1 MESIET
7 SFRPKNNCNEKGHCE
22 RKVEMKQIKKVSLI
36 GALVVIM
43 SAVVLITGCSQ
54 ANSNKNNSTLKISFD
69 ESKIEC
75 KRNDLMVKSGIMVT
89 DGELLIFSA
98 KNVPDGK
105 IAEWRIGATVKKASS
120 LFYHVTKADADT
132 SGVITI
138 SCEIKDAAKSKI
150 IFDGAKIKATKK
162 GKNDIE
168 ISSAAEV
175 NEGDR
180 IYFRIKK
187 PTPNK
192 VAVWTVNNKPA
203 SFDSN
208 IASLNYSIKAQ
219 DADSE
224 GNINVSYTERNM
236 IELTIQFDSS
246 KVKCTQKRDGTE
258 VVSNSKHSE
267 GTELKF
273 ETVNGKTVEW
283 KIGSVTYVGKKVS
296 INSTLHKFYADKDN
310 VVHVE
315 YTE

>member
-1 MESIET
+1 
-7 SFRPKNNCNEKGHCE
+7 
-22 RKVEMKQIKKVSLI
+22 MKQIKKVSLI
-36 GALVVIM
+36 GALVLIM
-43 SAVVLITGCSQ
+43 SAVVLMTGCSQ

-75 KRNDLMVKSGIMVT
+75 KRNDIVIKSGITVA

-98 KNVPDGK
+98 KNIPDGK
-105 IAEWRIGATVKKASS
+105 IAEWKIGTTVKKASP

-138 SCEIKDAAKSKI
+138 NCEIKDAAKCKI

-162 GKNDIE
+162 GVE
-168 ISSAAEV
+168 IINGAGI

-180 IYFRIKK
+180 IYFRIKN

-203 SFDSN
+203 AFDSN
-208 IASLNYSIKAQ
+208 IASLSYRIRAQ

-246 KVKCTQKRDGTE
+246 KVKCTQKRDGTA

-310 VVHVE
+310 VVLVE

>member
-1 MESIET
+1 
-7 SFRPKNNCNEKGHCE
+7 
-22 RKVEMKQIKKVSLI
+22 MKQRKIVSML
-36 GALVVIM
+36 GALIVIM

-69 ESKIEC
+69 ELKIEC
-75 KRNDLMVKSGIMVT
+75 KRNDLMVKSGITVA

-105 IAEWRIGATVKKASS
+105 IAEWRIGTTIKKASP

-132 SGVITI
+132 SGAITI
-138 SCEIKDAAKSKI
+138 SCEIKDAAKYTLV
-150 IFDGAKIKATKK
+150 FDGAKIKATKK
-162 GKNDIE
+162 GVELINGAE
-168 ISSAAEV
+168 I

-180 IYFRIKK
+180 IYFRIKN

-192 VAVWTVNNKPA
+192 VAIWTVNNKPA
-203 SFDSN
+203 PFDSN
-208 IASLNYSIKAQ
+208 IASLSYSIKAK
-219 DADSE
+219 DADTE
-224 GNINVSYTERNM
+224 GTINISYTERDM
-236 IELTIQFDSS
+236 IELTIRFDSS
-246 KVKCTQKRDGTE
+246 KVKCTQKTDGTE
-258 VVSNSKHSE
+258 VVSNSKYLE

-273 ETVNGKTVEW
+273 ETVDGKAVEW

-296 INSTLHKFYADKDN
+296 INSTLHKFYADKNN

>member
-1 MESIET
+1 
-7 SFRPKNNCNEKGHCE
+7 
-22 RKVEMKQIKKVSLI
+22 MKQIKKVSLI
-36 GALVVIM
+36 GALVLIM

-75 KRNDLMVKSGIMVT
+75 KRNDSVIKSGITVA

-98 KNVPDGK
+98 KNIPDGK
-105 IAEWRIGATVKKASS
+105 IAEWKIGTTVKKASP
-120 LFYHVTKADADT
+120 LFYHVIKADADS

-138 SCEIKDAAKSKI
+138 SCEIKDAAKCKI

-162 GKNDIE
+162 GVE
-168 ISSAAEV
+168 IINGAGI

-208 IASLNYSIKAQ
+208 IASLSYRIRAQ

-236 IELTIQFDSS
+236 IELTIRFDSS
-246 KVKCTQKRDGTE
+246 KVKCSQKRDGTE

-273 ETVNGKTVEW
+273 ETVDGKAVEW

-296 INSTLHKFYADKDN
+296 INSTLHKFYADKGN
-310 VVHVE
+310 VVLVE

>member
-1 MESIET
+1 
-7 SFRPKNNCNEKGHCE
+7 
-22 RKVEMKQIKKVSLI
+22 MKQRNVVSML
-36 GALVVIM
+36 GALVLII
-43 SAVVLITGCSQ
+43 SAVVLITGCPP

-69 ESKIEC
+69 EAKIEC

-187 PTPNK
+187 PTSNK

-283 KIGSVTYVGKKVS
+283 KIGSVTYRGKKVS
-296 INSTLHKFYADKDN
+296 IGSTLHKFYADKDN

-315 YTE
+315 YTNNTKKI

>member
-1 MESIET
+1 
-7 SFRPKNNCNEKGHCE
+7 
-22 RKVEMKQIKKVSLI
+22 MKQIKKVSLI
-36 GALVVIM
+36 GALVLIM

-75 KRNDLMVKSGIMVT
+75 KRNDSVIKSGITVA

-98 KNVPDGK
+98 KNIPDGK
-105 IAEWRIGATVKKASS
+105 IAEWKIGTTVKKASP

-132 SGVITI
+132 SSVITI
-138 SCEIKDAAKSKI
+138 SCEIKDAAKCKI

-162 GKNDIE
+162 GVE
-168 ISSAAEV
+168 IINGAEI

-203 SFDSN
+203 AFDSN
-208 IASLNYSIKAQ
+208 IVSLSYRIRAK
-219 DADSE
+219 DADSN
-224 GNINVSYTERNM
+224 GSITIAYTERDT
-236 IELTIQFDSS
+236 IELTIGFDSS
-246 KVKCTQKRDGTE
+246 KIKCTTIDGAV
-258 VVSNSKHSE
+258 VVSNSKHIE
-267 GTELKF
+267 GTALKF
-273 ETVNGKTVEW
+273 ETVNGKAVEW

-310 VVHVE
+310 VVLVE

>member
-1 MESIET
+1 
-7 SFRPKNNCNEKGHCE
+7 
-22 RKVEMKQIKKVSLI
+22 MKQRKIVSML
-36 GALVVIM
+36 GALIVIM

-69 ESKIEC
+69 ELKIEC
-75 KRNDLMVKSGIMVT
+75 KRNDLMVKSGITVA

-105 IAEWRIGATVKKASS
+105 IAEWRIGTTIKKASP

-132 SGVITI
+132 SGAITI
-138 SCEIKDAAKSKI
+138 SCEIKDAAKYTLV
-150 IFDGAKIKATKK
+150 FDGAKIKATKK
-162 GKNDIE
+162 GVELINGAE
-168 ISSAAEV
+168 I

-180 IYFRIKK
+180 IYFRIKN

-192 VAVWTVNNKPA
+192 VAILTVNNKPA
-203 SFDSN
+203 PFDSN
-208 IASLNYSIKAQ
+208 IASLNYSIKAK
-219 DADSE
+219 DADTE
-224 GNINVSYTERNM
+224 GTINISYTERDM
-236 IELTIQFDSS
+236 IELTIRFDSS
-246 KVKCTQKRDGTE
+246 KVKCTQKTDGTE
-258 VVSNSKHSE
+258 VVSNSKYLE

-273 ETVNGKTVEW
+273 ETVDGKAVEW

-296 INSTLHKFYADKDN
+296 INSTLHKFYADKNN

>member
-1 MESIET
+1 
-7 SFRPKNNCNEKGHCE
+7 
-22 RKVEMKQIKKVSLI
+22 MKQRKIVSML
-36 GALVVIM
+36 GALIVIM
-43 SAVVLITGCSQ
+43 SAVVFISGCSQ

-69 ESKIEC
+69 ELKIEC
-75 KRNDLMVKSGIMVT
+75 KRNDLMVKSGITVA

-105 IAEWRIGATVKKASS
+105 IAEWRIGTTLKKGIS

-162 GKNDIE
+162 GKKGKKGKNDIE

-192 VAVWTVNNKPA
+192 VAVWTVNNKAAP
-203 SFDSN
+203 FDSN

-224 GNINVSYTERNM
+224 GTINISYTERDM
-236 IELTIQFDSS
+236 IELTIRFDSN

-296 INSTLHKFYADKDN
+296 INRTLHKFYADKDN